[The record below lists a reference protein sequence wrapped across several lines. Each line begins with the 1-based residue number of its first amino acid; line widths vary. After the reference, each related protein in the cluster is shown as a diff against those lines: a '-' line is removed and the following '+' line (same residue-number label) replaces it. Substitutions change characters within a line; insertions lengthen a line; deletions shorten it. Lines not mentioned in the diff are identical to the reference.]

1 MDSANG
7 VVGSSS
13 PSKGRT
19 ALQAI
24 VLPAVAAAA
33 AEQLWAIGH
42 WAALVA
48 AEKRSS
54 GAATKRG
61 SLQQQQQQQRT
72 KSHIT
77 VVHCKLK
84 VVILIEGNAPPPKKK
99 NSSKY
104 VPNFEQNAVMVFCF
118 MFRMQLLQ
126 IIF

>member
-42 WAALVA
+42 WAA

-99 NSSKY
+99 KNSSKY